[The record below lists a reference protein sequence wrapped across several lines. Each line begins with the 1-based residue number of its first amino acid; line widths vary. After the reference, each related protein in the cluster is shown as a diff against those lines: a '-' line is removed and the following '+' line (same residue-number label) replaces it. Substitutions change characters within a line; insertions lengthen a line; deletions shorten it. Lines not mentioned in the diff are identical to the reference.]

1 MSRRDGRI
9 FDVGVDVKEAAGV
22 ILLWWKLNHFVY
34 GGGLYLFLSIRLFV
48 FQVVSFPLSV
58 SLAREKW
65 VWVAIVCKR
74 MKRVL
79 RRGTM
84 TRYERHLYL
93 RDPLSHLSFFSFL
106 SSSQRVNSEGNFHLF
121 VF

>member
-1 MSRRDGRI
+1 MLR
-9 FDVGVDVKEAAGV
+9 
-22 ILLWWKLNHFVY
+22 WKLNQFVY

-58 SLAREKW
+58 SLAGEKL

-79 RRGTM
+79 WRGAM
-84 TRYERHLYL
+84 TRYERQLYL
-93 RDPLSHLSFFSFL
+93 RGPLSHLSFVFFLLSFL
-106 SSSQRVNSEGNFHLF
+106 LVNRSIQKGIFTCSCF
-121 VF
+121 D